1 MESIG
6 QRVRRLRDMR
16 GFTQAQLLD
25 AIGGNSLTIISRIEN
40 DVTREMRLPMARK
53 LAVAL
58 NVTPEYILYGDN
70 RNTMYSDEVYNYIMD
85 PNNKIEIELFVRE
98 KMIER
103 LKAEQARQR
112 KQIENLR
119 HTITADLSQSCS
131 QLYQALEFQ
140 ESVTKVL

>member
-6 QRVRRLRDMR
+6 QRVRRLRDLR
-16 GFTQAQLLD
+16 GLTQAQLLN
-25 AIGGNSLTIISRIEN
+25 AIGGNSLTVISRIEN

-70 RNTMYSDEVYNYIMD
+70 RNTIYSDEVYNYIMN
-85 PNNKIEIELFVRE
+85 PSNKLEIELFVRE

-112 KQIENLR
+112 EQ
-119 HTITADLSQSCS
+119 
-131 QLYQALEFQ
+131 QA
-140 ESVTKVL
+140 